1 MPWRLAGGEQSG
13 WYRGRVLGLEE
24 RREKGKERGGERRRT
39 REAKGSHG
47 EKYSV
52 SSVHCSLS

>member
-39 REAKGSHG
+39 REAKGRG
-47 EKYSV
+47 
-52 SSVHCSLS
+52 